1 MVLLDTLALILAFYA
16 VFYFMLVIGFPT
28 HTTRWRRLRGGGGSM
43 WLEGHA
49 IPKREEIKGTAP
61 RGGL

>member
-28 HTTRWRRLRGGGGSM
+28 HHHTLEALARWRRKHVAGG
-43 WLEGHA
+43 
-49 IPKREEIKGTAP
+49 P
-61 RGGL
+61 RDP